1 MRRFT
6 VFVFFALSISAL
18 PAYQLPA
25 QNPTRTRA
33 HVVILSTTDMH
44 GRIFP
49 VDYYTN
55 KYDNVGITKVATLI
69 KQARKDDPGLLLVDS
84 GDTIQGTPL
93 EYFHNKRN
101 NTPPDPMMLAMN
113 SLHYDAMA
121 VGNHEYNF
129 GLKVLE
135 KARKEAKFPWLSAN
149 TYSTE
154 VTRVGPRYTPYIIKE
169 VNGVR
174 V

>member
-1 MRRFT
+1 MKST
-6 VFVFFALSISAL
+6 
-18 PAYQLPA
+18 
-25 QNPTRTRA
+25 TRIFLILVSMILLACAMTAGQQPKPQRA

-49 VDYYTN
+49 IDYYTN
-55 KYDNVGITKVATLI
+55 KYDNVGIAKVATLV
-69 KQARKDDPGLLLVDS
+69 KEARKNDPDLMLVDS

-113 SLHYDAMA
+113 ALHYDSMA

-135 KARKEAKFPWLSAN
+135 KARSEEKLPWLSAN
-149 TYSTE
+149 TYDKGTLK
-154 VTRVGPRYTPYIIKE
+154 YPYQP
-169 VNGVR
+169 
-174 V
+174 